1 MGKMISV
8 HTEKLY
14 FVNGIK
20 NLLSGPKS
28 GSIDPSGAEIFI
40 TDNMG

>member
-1 MGKMISV
+1 MGKTISV

-14 FVNGIK
+14 FANGIK

-28 GSIDPSGAEIFI
+28 GSIYPKGAEMSI